1 MMKKI
6 GWLTACSLVVSNMV
20 GTGVFTSL
28 GFQLVGLQNT
38 LTIVLLWILGGIL
51 ALIGAFSM
59 AELGT
64 HYQDENGGDYIF
76 ISRGFHPFLG
86 YLSAFV
92 SLFAGFS
99 APVAI
104 AGIAMESYLKP
115 FQLANPR
122 IFTVIVVLLIGV
134 FHSVSIKQSAVFQ
147 NFNTLLK
154 IIFIGFVLA
163 VGFWWPALPDN
174 AISFENSL
182 SSEVFSGNFA
192 TSLLYVTYA
201 YTGWNAAAYIV
212 TEIESPRQ
220 NLPKALIIG
229 TLTVMVVYVLLQL
242 IFLKFG
248 KTTQLQGQAEVAV
261 LAFENIFG
269 GIGGKII
276 SLGIAL
282 QLIATMSSYV
292 WVGSRVSHRMA
303 QDYPLWRFLK
313 YQNTRQIPVRAV
325 WLLVGIT
332 LFLLFSGS
340 LQNVLLYTSFVLQAS
355 GTLAVASLLRT
366 QRKSSDFHSPWRPF
380 LQWLYIIFSVCVL
393 CFIIY
398 DKPLQSLI
406 GLGIVSLGGLTYFF
420 GKK

>member
-1 MMKKI
+1 
-6 GWLTACSLVVSNMV
+6 
-20 GTGVFTSL
+20 
-28 GFQLVGLQNT
+28 
-38 LTIVLLWILGGIL
+38 
-51 ALIGAFSM
+51 
-59 AELGT
+59 
-64 HYQDENGGDYIF
+64 
-76 ISRGFHPFLG
+76 
-86 YLSAFV
+86 
-92 SLFAGFS
+92 
-99 APVAI
+99 
-104 AGIAMESYLKP
+104 
-115 FQLANPR
+115 
-122 IFTVIVVLLIGV
+122 
-134 FHSVSIKQSAVFQ
+134 
-147 NFNTLLK
+147 
-154 IIFIGFVLA
+154 LA